1 MSNTPLLPEE
11 EPFSFNGKAVAD
23 SIASMLNEVAQCEG
37 SPERFKGE
45 YNPPTDKEVA
55 ECYRRNCTV
64 QGRLYIRPE
73 IDGAWPRVE
82 IPVFHPYHG
91 VFILG
96 NRNGGFERPA
106 RAKLKAWHPCLVR
119 RQGLW
124 VIKRSWQSAAH
135 EKKPQDRDRIR
146 RFPTSLQV
154 ELAFLNDKN
163 VTWECDLS
171 VQAAKAIEAH
181 VLLRK
186 TFETQARSFFRSLQE
201 GLPSGS
207 EKDDWTL
214 VAKLLRSIS
223 DDLFTTSTDTARPD
237 SATPSSDSAQAATD
251 CQSKSEG
258 GTTSAGSPPS
268 QEKDESTSDLLQK
281 IRRIFTK
288 EDFDTVIRAVESRS
302 ILEQTQSKG
311 KGKSVLKPVVV
322 LQSFV
327 RRFLLS
333 EDESM
338 TEWQR
343 DHASLAA
350 EVSAMCKRKYKV
362 APKAKTKAK
371 ADGGKL
377 FVVPSQFKIHGTKR
391 YSDFARFPELTELL
405 LNPGKAFEKRS
416 KVESLLESALHDLLC
431 SIDVE
436 GLRDPDNLR
445 TTRLFTYDVFLAENI
460 VEYILNG
467 WAGESSKLAP
477 DYWKE
482 SKADGV
488 KIGSVIRNRILSTEQ
503 NQYVW
508 LRPFAPRNGADAVS
522 ALTELSRHRRK
533 QKSLAQLPIDYHQ
546 SDPSF
551 FKRICPVETPESEM
565 IGLTLHLAAGVTL
578 RGDGSLQAAT
588 DPAADGLGYVASLIP
603 FYQHT
608 DAARAMVGAKN
619 YVQARP
625 VDGAETPLV
634 QSGMEQRIEKTLQPL
649 IQQGLIPSES
659 SFMHPGRNLLVA
671 YMPYFGYNY
680 NDAVV
685 VSEKLRDSM
694 AFEKREELKLELGDK
709 LMGRHGNKGVVGA
722 LLPPDKM
729 PRLPVD
735 PRLGELSGRA
745 VDIVLN
751 PLGVISRMNLGQLL
765 ETHVGLLKELGVADL
780 PEDVGKPFK
789 SYDPEVIRERL
800 LAINKG
806 GDPLIDSCG
815 RMTLTI
821 PDSLATDATDMQTT
835 SPVVVGMQYFVRL
848 DQVPSEKANFRG
860 RDSELKNYDLTTGQ
874 PVRGK
879 VRGGGQ
885 GIGNMEFWA
894 LEAYGAETIIKRILT
909 DRFKP
914 MPPAGMDV
922 EGETQSQT
930 FRAVRAFFRVL
941 GVAIEGPDEDDRY
954 QVRWTQDDEIESH
967 AKALKF
973 NPKAEENLRGV
984 RGEIQCH
991 KCGRLF
997 GDKATLP
1004 SADGGYRVC
1013 AEDLLRE
1020 HKIDMSKCDY
1030 DREVSAETPT
1040 KIVQDATI
1048 RLRNKSHW
1056 ELSINGAKYNLYQ
1069 RTERKKR
1076 PTITISDILRM
1087 PVTCECSTT
1096 THLVCKSVKARVKVP
1111 SFGGLSDPSV
1121 FRDST
1126 FSWGFIRLPS
1136 PVSAK
1141 EVLGGWAAGRGDISV
1156 VPILPRRYRQ
1166 NYWDED
1172 GKAKPHD
1179 VTALYEKLAAA
1190 AIKPNVTDADL
1201 VNAVKGLFTKI
1212 REMLH
1217 GKDGLVRGKG
1227 FKRRLDNSGRFVI
1240 VPDPS
1245 LAWDECGL
1253 PVDVLKK
1260 MYPEDTV
1267 LAEMSA
1273 DPTEEDLTGY
1283 APPPDRFVLVNRQPS
1298 LHRYSFK
1305 ALRPVPL
1312 RNPGR
1317 SGNSRV
1323 LAVNPLVCASMG
1335 ADYDGDEMAVYVL
1348 DPGEEDDARKM
1359 LPTAR
1364 QNLLSLANGAPL
1376 AGFDQDMVLGTFLA
1390 SQYSDDY
1397 LTRFFIKDVL
1407 YEDCDTCRELI
1418 RHRWDAE
1425 HCEKILRHLC
1435 TSHIDD
1441 AAESSTDAVVSR
1453 IHTWMTRAFEVA
1465 TRAGSSFG
1473 FFDLMACTPIDR
1485 TQRASDPLRS
1495 GSRPKNL
1502 LYYLERTILSED
1514 FCDYLPGYYVAAMVW
1529 SQARGDKQIMQVV
1542 VRRGELSPGKTQFE
1556 YDPRSFEF
1564 LRSLTDGA
1572 SSPKA
1577 AFNAAMN
1584 GRHSM
1589 AIKKLGTQEAG
1600 ALTNKLM
1607 MVCRPWRIQGED
1619 CARTQGDVVPDADA
1633 MRNERGECAN
1643 AEFSLCRRHY
1653 GNLPDGSSPPDG
1665 FPIGVIAAQTIGER
1679 GTQLSMKAAKTG
1691 DVRSE
1696 KSDLARIL
1704 GEGGRFVDTDDFK
1717 KLLAAG
1723 SDFAGYFPV
1732 HFVLLQEAI
1741 QRATLGKNS
1750 RNLAKAVAAQKKGNL
1765 FNLLAAGYKWEELA
1779 DLIESHASS
1788 PAGGLNAEEMA
1799 LRGQT
1804 KLPDFVP
1811 APSPVARILIGIAG
1825 NTPENPSEGGNSFTV
1840 EPRDDETDDEN
1851 GENTDDGFGF
1861 PSEDEEAED
1870 IERAGED
1877 DEKEDDEDV
1886 SDDEDDKKEGKED
1899 TDDPADGRHGGI
1911 PTSRGRIALVM
1922 IHVGGERQF
1931 RPEIPDRS
1939 KWSAS
1944 VSRLATHFATW
1955 AKTVKTLE
1963 NAAAVKPLFNTQKD
1977 MLDAILEAAGKVAK
1991 KKDEKPMTGFMKR
2004 AFIYWEDR
2012 VLPVSALVG
2021 KVAEP

>member
-64 QGRLYIRPE
+64 QGRLYICPE

-135 EKKPQDRDRIR
+135 EEKPQDRDRIR

-186 TFETQARSFFRSLQE
+186 TVETQARRVFRSRQE

-223 DDLFTTSTDTARPD
+223 DDLFTTSTDTARPE

-251 CQSKSEG
+251 CQSKSEE

-780 PEDVGKPFK
+780 PEDVGKPFATF
-789 SYDPEVIRERL
+789 DPEVIRERL

-991 KCGRLF
+991 ECGRLF

-1040 KIVQDATI
+1040 KIVQGATI
-1048 RLRNKSHW
+1048 RLRKKSHW

-1096 THLVCKSVKARVKVP
+1096 THLVCKSVKARVNVP

-1121 FRDST
+1121 FPDST
-1126 FSWGFIRLPS
+1126 FSWGFIHLPS
-1136 PVSAK
+1136 PVSAEK
-1141 EVLGGWAAGRGDISV
+1141 VLGKWAAGRGDISV

-1166 NYWDED
+1166 NSWPED
-1172 GKAKPHD
+1172 GKTAPHA
-1179 VTALYEKLAAA
+1179 VTARYQTLAAA
-1190 AIKPNVTDADL
+1190 AINPNVTDAEL
-1201 VNAVKGLFTKI
+1201 AKAVKGLFTKI
-1212 REMLH
+1212 KEMLH

-1227 FKRRLDNSGRFVI
+1227 FKRRLGNSGRFVI

-1253 PVDVLKK
+1253 PVDFLKQ

-1273 DPTEEDLTGY
+1273 APTEEDLAGY
-1283 APPPDRFVLVNRQPS
+1283 APPPDRFVLVNRQPT
-1298 LHRYSFK
+1298 LHRYNFK

-1317 SGNSRV
+1317 SGKSQV

-1407 YEDCDTCRELI
+1407 YDDCDACRELI
-1418 RHRWDAE
+1418 HHRWDAKT
-1425 HCEKILRHLC
+1425 CEAMLRHLC
-1435 TSHIDD
+1435 KSHID
-1441 AAESSTDAVVSR
+1441 EHGSSSTKAVVSR
-1453 IHTWMTRAFEVA
+1453 IATWMTRSFNQA
-1465 TRAGSSFG
+1465 TWAGASIG
-1473 FFDLMACTPIDR
+1473 YFDLMACRPEGVET
-1485 TQRASDPLRS
+1485 ASQAGDDDDLGKR
-1495 GSRPKNL
+1495 L
-1502 LYYLERTILSED
+1502 DEHLDAILD
-1514 FCDYLPGYYVAAMVW
+1514 ARQLDAPGYHAAAMVR
-1529 SQARGDKQIMQVV
+1529 SKAKGDKQMVQVV
-1542 VRRGELSPGKTQFE
+1542 ARRGELLPGDVQFKADPQNFIFLESLLTGAASPW
-1556 YDPRSFEF
+1556 D
-1564 LRSLTDGA
+1564 
-1572 SSPKA
+1572 
-1577 AFNAAMN
+1577 AFYAAMN
-1584 GRHSM
+1584 GRYSM
-1589 AIKKLGTQEAG
+1589 ALKKLGTQEAG

-1619 CARTQGDVVPDADA
+1619 CAQTQEGVVSDDDAR
-1633 MRNERGECAN
+1633 RNEQGECAN

-1653 GNLPDGSSPPDG
+1653 GSLPDGSSPPDG

-1691 DVRSE
+1691 DVRSGE
-1696 KSDLARIL
+1696 TALAQLL
-1704 GEGGRFVDTDDFK
+1704 GEERRFLESPAFCRLLEEKESDFK
-1717 KLLAAG
+1717 
-1723 SDFAGYFPV
+1723 DYFRS
-1732 HFVLLQEAI
+1732 HFVVLQEAI
-1741 QRATLGKNS
+1741 QWATLDSCSHK
-1750 RNLAKAVAAQKKGNL
+1750 LEEAVAAQKKGNL
-1765 FNLLAAGYKWEELA
+1765 FNLLAAGYKWKELA
-1779 DLIESHASS
+1779 DMIESQASS

-1886 SDDEDDKKEGKED
+1886 SDDEGDKKEVDEGL
-1899 TDDPADGRHGGI
+1899 DDPVEWRPGGL

-1922 IHVGGERQF
+1922 MQVGCERQC
-1931 RPEIPDRS
+1931 RPEIPDRGN
-1939 KWSAS
+1939 WSAD
-1944 VSRLATHFATW
+1944 VSRLANHFATW
-1955 AKTVKTLE
+1955 AKTEKRLE
-1963 NAAAVKPLFNTQKD
+1963 NAGAVKPLFKTQKA
-1977 MLDAILEAAGKVAK
+1977 MLAVILSLVK
-1991 KKDEKPMTGFMKR
+1991 KMGVDDDIPQSAMTNFKKR
-2004 AFIYWEDR
+2004 AFIYWGDR
-2012 VLPVSALVG
+2012 VLSVSALVG